1 MKKIG
6 FILIFLLVFLFF
18 PFPKNVG
25 PQNKPDLKSVT
36 SSVETTVKN
45 SEFSPLS
52 LLPAPSS
59 WPRPLYLVWQAA
71 HIKQTVQE
79 KVNKDAWVTIEKLP
93 ATLPQAVVAI
103 EDHRFYEHS
112 GVDVDG
118 IFRALLANIQAD
130 EIVQGGSTIT
140 QQLIKNALLSSTQTV
155 GRKTLEI
162 FLALI
167 AESSYTKDEILE
179 MYLNSAY
186 YGAGA
191 YGVTQAANTYFA
203 KTPEE
208 LTLAESAT
216 LAGLL
221 NAPSALNPYENPE
234 DCKKRRDLVLKTMAK
249 RGMITG
255 TLATSTSNEP
265 IVLRER

>member
-6 FILIFLLVFLFF
+6 FILVFLLIFLFF
-18 PFPKNVG
+18 PFPKNIG
-25 PQNKPDLKSVT
+25 PQNKPDLKSAT

-52 LLPAPSS
+52 FLPAPDS

-71 HIKQTVQE
+71 HIKQPVQE
-79 KVNKDAWVTIEKLP
+79 KVNKDAWVKIDTLP

-112 GVDVDG
+112 GIDVDG

-155 GRKTLEI
+155 ERKTLEI

-167 AESSYTKDEILE
+167 VESSYSKDDILE

-186 YGAGA
+186 FGAGA
-191 YGVTQAANTYFA
+191 YGVAQAADTYFA
-203 KTPEE
+203 KTPDE

-221 NAPSALNPYENPE
+221 NAPSVLNPYQNPE
-234 DCKKRRDLVLKTMAK
+234 DCKNRRNLVLKTMAK

-255 TLATSTSNEP
+255 ALATSASSEE
-265 IVLRER
+265 IILRGK

>member
-6 FILIFLLVFLFF
+6 FILIFLLIFLFF
-18 PFPKNVG
+18 PFPKNIG
-25 PQNKPDLKSVT
+25 PQYKPDLKSVT
-36 SSVETTVKN
+36 TSVETTVKK

-59 WPRPLYLVWQAA
+59 WPKPLYMVWQAA
-71 HIKQTVQE
+71 HIKQAVQE
-79 KVNKDAWVTIEKLP
+79 KVTKDYWIEIAKIP
-93 ATLPQAVVAI
+93 PTLLQAVVAI

-112 GVDVDG
+112 GVDIDG

-140 QQLIKNALLSSTQTV
+140 QQLVKNTLLSSTQSV
-155 GRKTLEI
+155 ERKTLEI

-167 AESSYTKDEILE
+167 SEASYSKDDILE

-186 YGAGA
+186 FGAGA
-191 YGVTQAANTYFA
+191 YGVTQAANVYFA

-221 NAPSALNPYENPE
+221 NAPSALNPYQNPE
-234 DCKKRRDLVLKTMAK
+234 DCKSRRNLVLKTMAK

-255 TLATSTSNEP
+255 TLATNTSNEP
-265 IVLRER
+265 IVLREK